1 MGSAFSQQQYV
12 VAKPPTGR
20 LTLVTGEP
28 VMSSEQANKQNIY
41 YTPYTGA
48 MVPIYDGT
56 GWRERTFAELSLA
69 LAGSANWASGSNYD
83 LFVVDDG
90 GTLRLLT
97 GPAWTNDTTR
107 STAISRLNGLW
118 VNDASMTGRYGA
130 SSTMTV
136 SQYRGLYVGTVRMN
150 ASGQTTWELG
160 GTAAGGDA
168 VNLFLWNCYNRVS
181 VRAQVLDNTNSWTYG
196 TAAWQ
201 SLNNSTTNRATFVRG
216 LNEDAMKALVVA
228 GVFQPADGGTGWVGV
243 ALDATNAA
251 DGWNQSNVAGGS
263 TFGVAIGEW
272 AGLPGLGLHYLQATE
287 YGNIVATAITWW
299 GDFNGAILQ
308 TGLTAEGSF

>member
-20 LTLVTGEP
+20 LTLTTGTP
-28 VMSSEQANKQNIY
+28 VMSAEAANQQTIY
-41 YTPYTGA
+41 YTPYVGA

-136 SQYRGLYVGTVRMN
+136 GQYRGLYVGTVRMN

-160 GTAAGGDA
+160 GTAAGGDPG
-168 VNLFLWNCYNRVS
+168 NLFLWNCYNRVEAS
-181 VRAQVLDNTNSWTYG
+181 AASSDSTASWSY
-196 TAAWQ
+196 
-201 SLNNSTTNRATFVRG
+201 NSTTVRSKNASTSNRVSFVRG
-216 LNEDAMKALVVA
+216 LNEDIVRAFNFISGSDGAASDLSVA
-228 GVFQPADGGTGWVGV
+228 VGLDSTSAITGSPAYYAPANVGQINELSV
-243 ALDATNAA
+243 SLEIA
-251 DGWNQSNVAGGS
+251 
-263 TFGVAIGEW
+263 
-272 AGLPGLGLHYLQATE
+272 AGLGFHYVQALEYQATTVTAATF
-287 YGNIVATAITWW
+287 YGATDRFSLS
-299 GDFNGAILQ
+299 GHF
-308 TGLTAEGSF
+308 